1 MSDSTLPFVY
11 GDGRVRRLAMNGLKQ
26 ILRKAR
32 GAVIRR
38 GVLAQDAED
47 LVQEAFLR
55 VEAFGRREGAPVTEG
70 RVVVAAVN
78 LSIDA
83 ARRRRIAPFIDLD
96 DTAPLIADETPA
108 PDEILRARSK
118 LRHAAKGLERLPER
132 TRRLLLARRIDGLS
146 YAQIA
151 EKEGMSVAAVEKH
164 VARATVELTKW
175 MDQW

>member
-1 MSDSTLPFVY
+1 MSDSTRPFVY
-11 GDGRVRRLAMNGLKQ
+11 RDRRIRRLAMNGLKQ

-32 GAVIRR
+32 RAVIRR
-38 GVLAQDAED
+38 GVMAQDADD

-83 ARRRRIAPFIDLD
+83 ARRRRAAPFIDLD
-96 DTAPLIADETPA
+96 DAPLIADETPA

-132 TRRLLLARRIDGLS
+132 TRRLLLARRIEGLS